1 MGADDHLHRIKPGVE
16 AGKAHQVIIDYIN
29 AGVYAWIS
37 AWKHRFKIIDK
48 RRPEDPSMAF
58 NQDVR
63 LCTNCVRCT
72 AETLIV
78 LGPLLPQQR

>member
-1 MGADDHLHRIKPGVE
+1 MGADDHLLRIKPRVE
-16 AGKAHQVIIDYIN
+16 AGKAPQVINCIN
-29 AGVYAWIS
+29 AGVYALIS